1 MKSSEI
7 KSMLDKRYAKI
18 QRYPASF
25 IDFDPIQFPRRYTE
39 VEDIVVSAFCT
50 GFVSFG
56 NRKAILKK
64 AEEIDKMFRDAGGPY
79 MWLREKGFSFPYDD
93 RCFYRMLT
101 NKDFIALV
109 CCLFLTC
116 ETAYSYDYMKNADFF
131 KNHSKCK
138 DQYLFGKPNTV
149 NKRLNMI
156 LRWLVRKDEI
166 DMGVLGFKPSE
177 LLMPVDVHVRDVALF
192 LWPDLPKTVN
202 HNFVVKL
209 TDRLREFDEDDPVKY
224 DLALFSLGEDKTI

>member
-1 MKSSEI
+1 
-7 KSMLDKRYAKI
+7 MLDKRYAKI

-64 AEEIDKMFRDAGGPY
+64 AEEIDKMFRDAGGPH
-79 MWLREKGFSFPYDD
+79 MWLCKKGPEFPYDD

-101 NKDFIALV
+101 NKDFKAFGF
-109 CCLFLTC
+109 CLTNIW
-116 ETAYSYDYMKNADFF
+116 ASIYDPRYIKEPDFF
-131 KNHSKCK
+131 KKFLEYK
-138 DQYLFGKPNTV
+138 PDEYLLGKPNTV

-166 DMGVLGFKPSE
+166 DMGVFGFKPSE